1 MSMRTLPRR
10 TSISRRRLAMQVPA
24 LLLCVCSLYVSPSAW
39 AADLLRPGLWE
50 TSIKLKLHNMPQIPD
65 EQLQQLEMLG
75 IALPIGNQPMTV
87 LQCLTP
93 EQAKLDKPIVP
104 ANDQGCVIRNYRHAG
119 KQVNG
124 DVVCS
129 GTLQGTG
136 KFNMQVQSDTA
147 FKGQLTAQG
156 NSNELGPIDQTTDF
170 TGRWV
175 QATCNADTPTFP

>member
-1 MSMRTLPRR
+1 MPNTRCSIKPLPLTLGWQLGAGL
-10 TSISRRRLAMQVPA
+10 IIGLA
-24 LLLCVCSLYVSPSAW
+24 LLASHPAH
-39 AADLLRPGLWE
+39 AADALRPGLWE

-75 IALPIGNQPMTV
+75 IQLPVGNQPMTV

-93 EQAKLDKPIVP
+93 EQARLDKPIVP

-129 GTLQGTG
+129 GSLQGTG
-136 KFNMQVQSDTA
+136 KFSMQVQSDTA
-147 FKGQLTAQG
+147 FTGQLTAQG

-170 TGRWV
+170 SGRWV
-175 QATCNADTPTFP
+175 QAACNADTPTFP

>member
-1 MSMRTLPRR
+1 MKSPRPR
-10 TSISRRRLAMQVPA
+10 FVIAQLGAGLWLCAGLIGSHPA
-24 LLLCVCSLYVSPSAW
+24 L
-39 AADLLRPGLWE
+39 AADALRPGLWE

-75 IALPIGNQPMTV
+75 IQLPVGNQPMTV

-93 EQAKLDKPIVP
+93 EQARLEKPIVP

-129 GTLQGTG
+129 GSLQGTG
-136 KFNMQVQSDTA
+136 KFTMQLQSDTA

-156 NSNELGPIDQTTDF
+156 TSNELGPIDQTTDF
-170 TGRWV
+170 SGRWV
-175 QATCNADTPTFP
+175 QAACNADTPTFP